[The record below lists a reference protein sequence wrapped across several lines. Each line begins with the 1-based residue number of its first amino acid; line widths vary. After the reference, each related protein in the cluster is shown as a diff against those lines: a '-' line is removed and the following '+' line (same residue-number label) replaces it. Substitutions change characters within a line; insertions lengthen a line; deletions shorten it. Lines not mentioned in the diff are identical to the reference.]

1 MAKVTAVVRAILV
14 ISEKNRDS
22 WKRPMSRKQAL
33 LAVAGGVNVTPSR
46 VQMRTVHPQ
55 RVVARAAAVHQ
66 LAVVEIL
73 RRKMSHEA
81 E

>member
-1 MAKVTAVVRAILV
+1 MAKVMAVVRAILA
-14 ISEKNRDS
+14 ISEKNRDC
-22 WKRPMSRKQAL
+22 WKRPMSRKKTL
-33 LAVAGGVNVTPSR
+33 LAAMGEVNVTPSR
-46 VQMRTVHPQ
+46 VQMRMVHPL

-73 RRKMSHEA
+73 QRKMSHEA